1 MAVVF
6 IRRRQTVAVAT
17 NARESAIGAKQV
29 AVNAISL
36 LSKQIEDLSPRIE
49 ILLALIPGVTATQL
63 RGLFEAAKEKA
74 SRVQER
80 LGNLLGNPDT
90 NPGGRTLQVEQY
102 AQMQRGYQEVY
113 NEAQEPWY
121 LLRAVE
127 TAVQR
132 LERNPQEQIDF
143 QQLTAQGLPQGQHYI
158 SPPGYSSESTWS
170 GR

>member
-1 MAVVF
+1 GLRVGAVMVVVV
-6 IRRRQTVAVAT
+6 IRRRQAVAVVT
-17 NARESAIGAKQV
+17 NARESAIRAKQV

-90 NPGGRTLQVEQY
+90 NPNSKTLRLEHY
-102 AQMQRGYQEVY
+102 AQMQHDYQEVY
-113 NEAQEPWY
+113 NEAQEPLY
-121 LLRAVE
+121 LMHEAE

-132 LERNPQEQIDF
+132 LERNAHEQIDF
-143 QQLTAQGLPQGQHYI
+143 TQTTTHGLPQD
-158 SPPGYSSESTWS
+158 
-170 GR
+170 